1 MQETGT
7 DGGFQRAQRR
17 TVTQPWC
24 EELCSGGGDAQRSLK
39 CSKARKDAWEEDTQ
53 AEDAP

>member
-1 MQETGT
+1 MG
-7 DGGFQRAQRR
+7 
-17 TVTQPWC
+17 

-53 AEDAP
+53 KYCKMNMFISGLGVNTI